1 MKNMSEKR
9 IGDILVR
16 IEKNNCIGSEN
27 CIVVAPDLFEL
38 DENRICEFVEPQKEI
53 SKYKIIEACSVC
65 PVSVLYI
72 FDKDGKQL
80 IP

>member
-1 MKNMSEKR
+1 MKNLSERK
-9 IGDILVR
+9 IGDFLVR

-27 CIVVAPDLFEL
+27 CINVAPDLFEL
-38 DENRICEFVEPQKEI
+38 DENRICEFVEKENEI
-53 SKYKIIEACSVC
+53 PKDKIIEACSVC
-65 PVSVLYI
+65 PVSVLYV